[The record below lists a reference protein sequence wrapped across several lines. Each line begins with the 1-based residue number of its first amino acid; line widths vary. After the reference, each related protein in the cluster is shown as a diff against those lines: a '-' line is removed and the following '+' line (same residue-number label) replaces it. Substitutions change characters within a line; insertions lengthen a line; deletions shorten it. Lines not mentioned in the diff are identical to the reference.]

1 MFVPQDGDEQGG
13 GEMNLG
19 FGSRDAIQR
28 SLHQLPPNQQC
39 FHQNQISDILTNN
52 LCLTNNFNRY

>member
-28 SLHQLPPNQQC
+28 SINQFPSNQQY
-39 FHQNQISDILTNN
+39 FNQNPILANN